1 MFDSPL
7 VTAWLLTYAL
17 HSTLFLGLAWM
28 TSRWLAKRMPAV
40 EEAAWRFALIAG
52 LITASLQIAA
62 GHEPLAGRWDLA
74 RTEVPAS
81 SRASEPLLLASSPRQ
96 AAPAERPAVLS
107 GTTGAAS
114 AGPSLPAMP
123 RLSAAAFLAGIWAFC
138 ALLLAARWAGVRL
151 LLRRRLRPR
160 PEVVEGTMVSLLL
173 RLVGQ
178 AGLPWAV
185 RLSCSSRLPV
195 PVALGV
201 RRPEICVPPRS
212 LVGLAPEEQEGML
225 AHELAHLVRRDPFWL
240 AFSQL
245 VASVLFFQPLNW
257 VACRRMREI
266 SELLCDEWAVG
277 RTGRPVSLARCLAE
291 VAGWSLHPTGP
302 LAVPSMADRPS
313 NLSHRIRRLLDE
325 ARSPE
330 RKIRPAWLAAGM
342 IALLF
347 AVAAAAPGVSA
358 VVGDE
363 AKPAVAGG
371 PRAEDEEP
379 PTLASEEPLEDAE
392 TPTESELADLQAELA
407 EIDQEIQAE
416 LGDVDVEPDLDLD
429 LDIDPD
435 IDIDIDP
442 EVDFDFDYDFDVDA
456 AGFDTTAVMA
466 DFELSPEEEAALD
479 ALADRY
485 GKLAEDMAARMEPR
499 MEEMQRKLDEELSKL
514 QDSGEMAKLTAEME
528 AIAERARP
536 SEEEMER
543 LHDEAEKLRAKGG
556 LSAEER
562 ARIRAEAKRLAD
574 QHRLSEEDRA
584 RIRDLQRQSRE
595 VHERFMR
602 EHRDEI
608 EKIRRDALEQ
618 SRLIHEEVQRQLQND
633 PELRKLRERSLRD
646 RDREKQERRE
656 KRQKDRD
663 QDRDKDKDKDKG
675 ESRERQ
681 VRVEVDPQ
689 VRVQVAAAPTPEPQI
704 RVEVAPQVQV
714 KEAKAKAE
722 AKIEAKVEAKAEPK
736 AEAKVEIAE
745 PPL

>member
-1 MFDSPL
+1 MFDSSL

-28 TSRWLAKRMPAV
+28 ASRWLAKRMPAV
-40 EEAAWRFALIAG
+40 EEAAWRFALVAG
-52 LITASLQIAA
+52 LITASLQTAA
-62 GHEPLAGRWDLA
+62 GREPLAGRWDLA
-74 RTEVPAS
+74 RMEVPAS
-81 SRASEPLLLASSPRQ
+81 SSMASEPLLLASSPRQ
-96 AAPAERPAVLS
+96 AAPAEGPAVLS

-123 RLSAAAFLAGIWAFC
+123 RLSAAALLAGIWGFC

-178 AGLPWAV
+178 AGLPWTV

-245 VASVLFFQPLNW
+245 VAGVLFFQPLNW

-291 VAGWSLHPTGP
+291 VAGWSLHAAGP

-330 RKIRPAWLAAGM
+330 RKIRPAWLATGM
-342 IALLF
+342 IALLL

-358 VVGDE
+358 VVDGNR
-363 AKPAVAGG
+363 APAIAG
-371 PRAEDEEP
+371 EP
-379 PTLASEEPLEDAE
+379 AQAAEEPLEDEESPA
-392 TPTESELADLQAELA
+392 ESELAELDSDLA
-407 EIDQEIQAE
+407 EIDQEVQAE
-416 LGDVDVEPDLDLD
+416 VADELEDVDESNLD

-435 IDIDIDP
+435 IDLDIDP
-442 EVDFDFDYDFDVDA
+442 DVDFDFDYDFDFDI
-456 AGFDTTAVMA
+456 AGLDVMA
-466 DFELSPEEEAALD
+466 AMTDFQLSPEEEAALE
-479 ALADRY
+479 ALAERY
-485 GKLAEDMAARMEPR
+485 SKIAEDMADRIEPR
-499 MEEMQRKLDEELSKL
+499 MEEMQRKLDQELSRL
-514 QDSGEMAKLTAEME
+514 EDSGEMAKLEAEME

-543 LHDEAEKLRAKGG
+543 LHEEIEKLRAEGG

-562 ARIRAEAKRLAD
+562 ARIQAEAKRLAD
-574 QHRLSEEDRA
+574 QHRLSDEDRA
-584 RIRDLQRQSRE
+584 KIREIQRQSRE
-595 VHERFMR
+595 IHERFMR

-608 EKIRRDALEQ
+608 EKIRREALEQ
-618 SRLIHEEVQRQLQND
+618 SRLIREQVQQQLQND
-633 PELRKLRERSLRD
+633 PELRELRERSMRERSE

-656 KRQKDRD
+656 KRQREREKE
-663 QDRDKDKDKDKG
+663 KDKDKENG
-675 ESRERQ
+675 ERRERQ

-689 VRVQVAAAPTPEPQI
+689 VRVQVAATPAP
-704 RVEVAPQVQV
+704 VPQVHV
-714 KEAKAKAE
+714 K
-722 AKIEAKVEAKAEPK
+722 AKIEDKVEAKAEAK
-736 AEAKVEIAE
+736 AEAKVKVAE